1 MAFRNAL
8 RLNKRVALY
17 VPSTVD
23 VDVSV
28 NSSEEVAAAARFLAS
43 IFGGATATAATG
55 YWVSEQRG
63 LVAEQTTIVYAY
75 GGAEAVEAALDS
87 IEAYAVALRERMR
100 QEAVSVEIGNELL
113 IF

>member
-1 MAFRNAL
+1 MAFKTAV

-28 NSSEEVAAAARFLAS
+28 NSSEEVAAAARFLSAL
-43 IFGGATATAATG
+43 FGGATATEASG
-55 YWVSEQRG
+55 FWVSDERG
-63 LVAEQTTIVYAY
+63 LVSEAVTIVYAY